1 MLILTWAAAG
11 SGCEDAATGA
21 PARNLAKKIFDCQR
35 MEDYFKAPICQN
47 ITLIR
52 GTWGFTV
59 ARLRTA
65 TDTLIMGCDST
76 AQFWVK
82 KPRGESTLGHKP
94 KPQSNKGGFGKGSRH
109 LLCCHLGSCRSS
121 NRSSSDSRLQSSPGH
136 VDRHLVVDHSEN
148 LTLFSHFCS
157 VTISSNLLHIISLSN
172 KSFKPMHDKKC
183 LYYMK
188 WRFFMKYHKSIRLHI
203 SRHWFRTERHYNS
216 RYHTQFLSSVSL
228 ATEQVSKT
236 KSIINDLIYFFAD
249 SSVFFGGHYSN
260 FWEPAIYFAF
270 LPNHPPPLLPLLPP
284 EKSIV
289 NMIHMMIKNQWFGIY
304 QPEALRAR
312 PRSPL
317 VPWVPP
323 QAYRLLTR
331 QGFCQLRPEVKII
344 EWLKYWTLHSLFNQQ
359 L

>member
-21 PARNLAKKIFDCQR
+21 PARNLAKKIYDCQR
-35 MEDYFKAPICQN
+35 MGDYFKASICQN

-82 KPRGESTLGHKP
+82 KPTEGNQHWVTNQSHKATKVALERVHATCSAATWVAAAAATGAAPTADFKAAQAMLIDIWWWITLKIWHFFP
-94 KPQSNKGGFGKGSRH
+94 TSAVLQFQVICCISF
-109 LLCCHLGSCRSS
+109 LCQI
-121 NRSSSDSRLQSSPGH
+121 N
-136 VDRHLVVDHSEN
+136 
-148 LTLFSHFCS
+148 
-157 VTISSNLLHIISLSN
+157 LSN
-172 KSFKPMHDKKC
+172 PCTIKNVCTIWNEGF
-183 LYYMK
+183 L
-188 WRFFMKYHKSIRLHI
+188 WSITKASDYI

-216 RYHTQFLSSVSL
+216 RYHTEFLSSVSL

-289 NMIHMMIKNQWFGIY
+289 SMIHTMIKYQWFGIY

-323 QAYRLLTR
+323 QAYRLLTQ

-344 EWLKYWTLHSLFNQQ
+344 EWRKYWTLHNLFDQQ